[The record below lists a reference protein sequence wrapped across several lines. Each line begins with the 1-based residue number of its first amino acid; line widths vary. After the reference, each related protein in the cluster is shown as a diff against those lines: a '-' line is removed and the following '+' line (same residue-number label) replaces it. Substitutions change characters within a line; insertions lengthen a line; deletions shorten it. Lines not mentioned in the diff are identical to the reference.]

1 MAGRCLIYE
10 QLVLMKH
17 YNARCLCAATSDVF
31 ACEEEPAHEMSELSV
46 TGRLEEM
53 RISELQRRNKA
64 ELPHMRSAYALE
76 TLVRALNV
84 PHLLAEL

>member
-1 MAGRCLIYE
+1 M
-10 QLVLMKH
+10 
-17 YNARCLCAATSDVF
+17 F

-64 ELPHMRSAYALE
+64 ELPHMRSSYAVE
-76 TLVRALNV
+76 TMVHTTNV
-84 PHLLAEL
+84 FHLRLLSCR